1 MSDSI
6 SGHPSCS
13 VVEDLSAKEELT
25 AFINSSKN
33 DKNGKLAFF
42 CVGNDLKGD
51 DGVGVLL
58 AKRLKKE
65 IGKKVIILDVGSVP
79 QNFLSFITKEKISH
93 CLLIDAVE
101 FHAEAGTVGF
111 FDPSDLKEY
120 QVTFSTHFIPM
131 KVFIDYWIK
140 ETGTIFRILGVQP
153 KTLDFGA
160 PLSAEVAKAAEN
172 IVNLLSSLIG
182 WL

>member
-1 MSDSI
+1 M
-6 SGHPSCS
+6 
-13 VVEDLSAKEELT
+13 EYLSAKEELA

-33 DKNGKLAFF
+33 NKNAKLALF
-42 CVGNDLKGD
+42 CVGNDLRGD
-51 DGVGVLL
+51 DGVGSLL
-58 AKRLKKE
+58 AKRLKEK
-65 IGKKVIILDVGSVP
+65 IGEKTIILDVGSVP
-79 QNFLSFITKEKISH
+79 QNFLGLISKEKISH

-131 KVFIDYWIK
+131 NVFIDYWIE
-140 ETGTIFRILGVQP
+140 ETGAIFRILGVQP

-160 PLSAEVAKAAEN
+160 PLSTEVAKAAEN
-172 IVNLLSSLIG
+172 IIDLLSSLI
-182 WL
+182 